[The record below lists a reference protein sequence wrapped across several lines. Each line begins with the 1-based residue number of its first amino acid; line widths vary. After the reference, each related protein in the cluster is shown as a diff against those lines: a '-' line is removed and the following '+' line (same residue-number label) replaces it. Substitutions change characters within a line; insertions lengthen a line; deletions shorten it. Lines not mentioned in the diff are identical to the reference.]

1 MNSMSV
7 AATRLAASKAEAE
20 QGASVLGFCDGRE
33 WARYDADYESLR
45 RLAAAAHEG
54 RLEDA
59 NPEDIA
65 EAVGDTN
72 LPDEAADFWDAICGD
87 RYPCKA
93 YALAFVSGA
102 LTVANEIKAESV

>member
-7 AATRLAASKAEAE
+7 TATRLAASKAEAE

-33 WARYDADYESLR
+33 WARYEAEHESLR
-45 RLAAAAHEG
+45 RLAAAVREG

-59 NPEDIA
+59 DPEHIA
-65 EAVGDTN
+65 EAVGNTDQ
-72 LPDEAADFWDAICGD
+72 PDEAADFWEALCGD
-87 RYPCKA
+87 RYPCQA

-102 LTVANEIKAESV
+102 LTVVNEIQAKSA